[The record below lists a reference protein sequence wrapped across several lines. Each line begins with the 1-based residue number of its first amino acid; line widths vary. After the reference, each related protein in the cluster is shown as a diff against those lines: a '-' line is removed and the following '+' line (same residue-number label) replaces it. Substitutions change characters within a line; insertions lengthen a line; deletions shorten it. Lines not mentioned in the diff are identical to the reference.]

1 MLQRTSFGFI
11 PPMLPTLAQEPP
23 AGDNWLHE
31 LKHDGFRTQLVL
43 TGSNRRAFTR
53 NGLDWSERYGFVL
66 EDAARLGCS
75 SAVIDG
81 EMIVQDDQGRSDF
94 DSLPE
99 AIRDSPERLIFYA
112 FDLLSLDGEDRRRE
126 TVLDRRSRLRELVGQ
141 HDPSFR
147 IQFSEHLV
155 GAGPA
160 FFQQACSMELEGIV
174 SKKVTSRYCSGRS
187 KAWLK
192 TKAFIQDE
200 FVVVGVDRNE
210 GGPALALLARDQPDG
225 LLYTGSAFITLET
238 QQRDLFWRAME
249 RLATTKPALA
259 IASTK
264 ATWVRPELRV
274 RAKHLRCSG
283 KLRHASLTD
292 TIST

>member
-1 MLQRTSFGFI
+1 
-11 PPMLPTLAQEPP
+11 MLPTLVQEPP

-53 NGLDWSERYGFVL
+53 KGLDWSERYGFVL
-66 EDAARLGCS
+66 EDAARLDCA

-81 EMIVQDDQGRSDF
+81 EIIVQDDRGRSDF
-94 DSLPE
+94 DSLAG
-99 AIRDSPERLIFYA
+99 AIKVSPERLIYYA
-112 FDLLSLDGEDRRRE
+112 FDLLYLDGEDRRRE

-141 HDPSFR
+141 HDPSSR

-155 GAGPA
+155 GAGPE
-160 FFQQACSMELEGIV
+160 FFKQACSMELEGIV

-187 KAWLK
+187 RAWLK

-200 FVVVGVDRNE
+200 FVVLGFDRNQC
-210 GGPALALLARDQPDG
+210 GPALALLAREHPEG
-225 LLYTGSAFITLET
+225 ALYAGSAFITLDAVKSE
-238 QQRDLFWRAME
+238 LFWRAME
-249 RLATTKPALA
+249 RLATPKPALA
-259 IASTK
+259 IANAK

-274 RAKHLRCSG
+274 KAKHLRCSG
-283 KLRHASLTD
+283 KLRHASLVD
-292 TIST
+292 VIST